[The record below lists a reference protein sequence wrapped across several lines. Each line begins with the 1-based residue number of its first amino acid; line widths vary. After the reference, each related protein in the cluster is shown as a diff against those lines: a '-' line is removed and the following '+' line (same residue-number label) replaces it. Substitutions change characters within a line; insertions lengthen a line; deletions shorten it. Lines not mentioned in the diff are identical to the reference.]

1 MPNQTLKQ
9 SHNAHTHNDT
19 ISTEVF
25 GIYGEVGAKLEAP
38 RMPSRDRRLVFGRVS
53 LQKNGRRFQ
62 RKELQ

>member
-9 SHNAHTHNDT
+9 SHNVHPHNDM

-38 RMPSRDRRLVFGRVS
+38 RMPSRDRRLVFGRVP
-53 LQKNGRRFQ
+53 LQKNGRRFW
-62 RKELQ
+62 RKGLQ